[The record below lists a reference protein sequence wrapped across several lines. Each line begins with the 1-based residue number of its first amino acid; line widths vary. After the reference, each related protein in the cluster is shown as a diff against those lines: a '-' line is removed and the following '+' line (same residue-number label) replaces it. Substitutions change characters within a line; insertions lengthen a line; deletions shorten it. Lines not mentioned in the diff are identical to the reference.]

1 MRARKPTAARKPI
14 IATEAVEQQRVFE
27 WAELQANIW
36 PPLRWMYAVPNGGS
50 RNYLEAVRLK
60 RQGVKPGVPDIC
72 LPYPSG
78 RYHGLYIE
86 MKRADGG
93 KKSDHQKAYIEYLQ
107 NVGYKAVFCS
117 GFEQAVDEIKRYM
130 KGGA

>member
-1 MRARKPTAARKPI
+1 MRRQRTIKAPI
-14 IATEAVEQQRVFE
+14 TPEAVEQQRVFE
-27 WAELQANIW
+27 WAAMQANIW

-50 RNYLEAVRLK
+50 RNTLEAVHLK
-60 RQGVKPGVPDIC
+60 EQGVKPGVPDIF
-72 LPYPSG
+72 LPHPAG

-93 KKSDHQKAYIEYLQ
+93 EKSDYQKAYIEYLQ
-107 NVGYKAVFCS
+107 SAGYRAVFCS
-117 GFEQAVDEIKRYM
+117 GFDQAVDEIKRYM